1 MNSLTTQYRRSQ
13 LIALPMPGGREPV
26 PFCYAVNVPGDREI
40 VTHEFAEWAVGD
52 WREEAA
58 AQVCTNL
65 TGGSAITTACPSK
78 LSAGSQKP
86 AALSICGKVTITGSV
101 SVRSSNS
108 SASSGK

>member
-26 PFCYAVNVPGDREI
+26 PFCYAVNVPGDREV

-52 WREEAA
+52 WQEEAA
-58 AQVCTNL
+58 AQLCTNL
-65 TGGSAITTACPSK
+65 TDGSAITTACPSK
-78 LSAGSQKP
+78 LSAGSLKP
-86 AALSICGKVTITGSV
+86 NALSTCVKTTSMASASV
-101 SVRSSNS
+101 HSTSL

>member
-26 PFCYAVNVPGDREI
+26 PFCYAVNVPGDREV

-58 AQVCTNL
+58 AQLCTNL
-65 TGGSAITTACPSK
+65 TDGSAITTACPSK
-78 LSAGSQKP
+78 LSAGSLKP
-86 AALSICGKVTITGSV
+86 AALSICGKVTSMESA

>member
-26 PFCYAVNVPGDREI
+26 PFCYAVNVPGDREV
-40 VTHEFAEWAVGD
+40 VTHEFAEWAVGN
-52 WREEAA
+52 WREEVA
-58 AQVCTNL
+58 AQLCTNL
-65 TGGSAITTACPSK
+65 TDGSGTTTACPSK

-86 AALSICGKVTITGSV
+86 VALSICGKATSMGNV